1 MNNNGA
7 TQLVKALQRHHVD
20 LAFGYPGGAIMPLYD
35 AMHQLDYPFK
45 HVLVRHEQAAVHAA
59 TGYARAKQTVGV
71 CIATSGP
78 GATNL
83 VTGLTDAM
91 LDSVPLVCITG
102 QVASHL
108 LGTDA
113 FQEADVM
120 GTTIP
125 CTKWNYQITDAS
137 EIDAVMDKAFR
148 VAQTGRQGPVLID
161 ITKDA
166 LVTDSQDTFTI
177 SDYHHVLPELDH
189 VQLQQAADL
198 LNQAERPFMLIGQGV
213 LQSRSQ
219 ELVKAVAETLD
230 MPVASTLLGLSAMP
244 HTHPLYVGM
253 LGMHG
258 NYAPNKLTNEADVIF
273 AVGMRFD
280 DRVTGKVSEYAQ
292 QAKIVH
298 IDLDFAELG
307 KIVDTDVAIHADANG
322 ALKALL
328 PLLQQR
334 QHPTWHQHFKDLDQ
348 QEHKQVRHTELTPR
362 DTQLRMAEVL
372 GLLGQ
377 QTQGNAIV
385 VTDVGQHQM
394 FAARYYPFETT
405 NSHFTSGGLGTMG
418 FALPA
423 AIGAKFAAPERH
435 VVMVAGDGG
444 FQMNIQELAVLK
456 QEQLPVKMLVLNN
469 SYLGMVRQW
478 QELFFDSRYAE
489 TELVNP
495 DFPQVAKGYDVA
507 GETVTER
514 ADLAAAIQ
522 RMLDHAGPYLL
533 EVKVAQQECV
543 FPMVPTGESVS
554 HVRLS

>member
-137 EIDAVMDKAFR
+137 EIDAVLDKAFR
-148 VAQTGRQGPVLID
+148 VAQTGRQGPVLVD

-166 LVTDSQDTFTI
+166 LVTDAQDTFTI
-177 SDYHHVLPELDH
+177 SDYHHALPELDH
-189 VQLQQAADL
+189 VQLQQAAEL

-219 ELVKAVAETLD
+219 ELVKAVVETLD

-307 KIVDTDVAIHADANG
+307 KIVDTDVAIHADANA

-328 PLLQQR
+328 PLLKQR
-334 QHPTWHQHFKDLDQ
+334 QHPTWHQHFDTLSQ
-348 QEHKQVRHTELTPR
+348 QEDAQVRNAELAPT
-362 DTQLRMAEVL
+362 DDQLHMSEVL

-377 QTQGNAIV
+377 QTRGNAIV

-478 QELFFDSRYAE
+478 QELFFDGRYAE
-489 TELVNP
+489 T
-495 DFPQVAKGYDVA
+495 
-507 GETVTER
+507 
-514 ADLAAAIQ
+514 
-522 RMLDHAGPYLL
+522 
-533 EVKVAQQECV
+533 
-543 FPMVPTGESVS
+543 
-554 HVRLS
+554 